1 MVTAF
6 NRFDKVS
13 SDYLITLAV
22 VAETRNLS
30 EAAQL
35 LGLSQPAVSQ
45 QLKSLSSAVGE
56 RLHRRSPHG
65 VALTSA
71 GEALAQQCG
80 TLLRGYRSALEY
92 LEALVQGDAGV
103 LSVAASNTVA
113 AYVLP
118 HWLIEYRRSYNG
130 VRIAARS
137 TNSELVVA
145 ALHDGEVEIGLVEM
159 PELNPGRGFVAHP
172 IGGDELVLVCSPKL
186 AQFPTREVDWD
197 EIRELPLVTRE
208 YGSGVRAVVERAL
221 SAARYRPEQVIELAG
236 GEAVREAILAGLG
249 IGFLSSLAVVRD
261 VAEGLLVPLTLRGL
275 GHLQRGFRVF
285 SKPFDEL
292 SIPARNFLTL
302 VTR

>member
-1 MVTAF
+1 
-6 NRFDKVS
+6 
-13 SDYLITLAV
+13 
-22 VAETRNLS
+22 
-30 EAAQL
+30 
-35 LGLSQPAVSQ
+35 
-45 QLKSLSSAVGE
+45 
-56 RLHRRSPHG
+56 
-65 VALTSA
+65 LTSA

-80 TLLRGYRSALEY
+80 TLLCGYRSALEY

-103 LSVAASNTVA
+103 LSVASSNTVA

-197 EIRELPLVTRE
+197 EIRKLPLVTRE

-261 VAEGLLVPLTLRGL
+261 IAEGLLVPLTLRGL
-275 GHLQRGFRVF
+275 GHLERGFRVF